1 MPGVFNRHPPVG
13 QTGIRIDRGT
23 NWRNPFII
31 GLDGDRDEVCDKYE
45 YWVLYSRAPCAKW
58 IRDNIHLL
66 KGQNLIC
73 HCKPARCHGDFLLY
87 LANKRRRR
95 HD

>member
-31 GLDGDRDEVCDKYE
+31 GLDGDRDEVCDK
-45 YWVLYSRAPCAKW
+45 
-58 IRDNIHLL
+58 
-66 KGQNLIC
+66 
-73 HCKPARCHGDFLLY
+73 
-87 LANKRRRR
+87 
-95 HD
+95 